1 MIILFSLF
9 FTFML
14 IGMVSFGGG
23 YAMLPLFER
32 MIVEQ
37 QGWLSR
43 SLFIDM
49 IALSQVTPGPIAINS
64 ATFIGFQIASVAG
77 AAFSTVG
84 VVFVPFFLVY
94 TVSKYSQRFKESK
107 VVKGVFVGLK
117 PALVGM
123 IFSSVASIARDA
135 LIDVYAYVIFAVLL
149 VLLWKVKMHPILV
162 IVVSG
167 VIGYIVYY

>member
-1 MIILFSLF
+1 MILLSLF

-37 QGWLSR
+37 HGWLSR

-49 IALSQVTPGPIAINS
+49 IALSQITPGPIAINS

-77 AAFSTVG
+77 AAFATVG
-84 VVFVPFFLVY
+84 VVFVPFFLVGI
-94 TVSKYSQRFKESK
+94 VSKYSERFKESK
-107 VVKGVFVGLK
+107 VVEGIFKGLR

-123 IFSSVASIARDA
+123 IFSSVASIATDA
-135 LIDVYAYVIFAVLL
+135 LIDIYAYFIFGFLL
-149 VLLWKVKMHPILV
+149 VLLWKFKMHPILV
-162 IVVSG
+162 IVISG
-167 VIGYIVYY
+167 VIGFIVYY